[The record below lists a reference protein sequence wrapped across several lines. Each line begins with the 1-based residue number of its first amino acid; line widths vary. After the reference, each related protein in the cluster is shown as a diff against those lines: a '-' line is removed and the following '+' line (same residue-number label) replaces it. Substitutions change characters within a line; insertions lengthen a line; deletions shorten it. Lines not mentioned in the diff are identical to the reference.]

1 MKCNLCSGTIF
12 AKTLTGRDQMYNKE
26 GQFTLVKCTRCG
38 LQFLNPQPKDI
49 SKHYPKEYYS
59 ISTKAQRNRF
69 SEFVYSTYFSD
80 KGRLLIKALLYP
92 IYPLLR
98 GAKVEPG
105 KKILDI
111 GCGSGTF
118 LSRMKNLGMEVAGID
133 PFIKKNIPELNIK
146 KTTIQKAGFRE
157 NTFDVITM
165 NNVLEHVS
173 DPDNYFKHIQ
183 KILKPS
189 GVAIIGVPNI
199 NGILFKI
206 FRQNWAEL
214 DLPRHLYHFNRQTLK
229 QYCRKNKLALTK
241 TRYNSVP
248 FEFTGSIFYFLNSF
262 RKNRKPLS
270 ESRMNK
276 SKVFA
281 LLMLPFCHII
291 SWLRTGGRIEV
302 YITKKI

>member
-1 MKCNLCSGTIF
+1 MKCNLCSGTNFKKI
-12 AKTLTGRDQMYNKE
+12 LTGRDQMYNTE
-26 GQFTLVKCTRCG
+26 GRFTLVKCTKCG
-38 LQFLNPQPKDI
+38 LNSLSPQPKDI

-59 ISTKAQRNRF
+59 VSTKVKRSKL
-69 SEFVYSTYFSD
+69 SEFIYSTYFSD
-80 KGRLLIKALLYP
+80 KGSLLIKALLYP

-105 KKILDI
+105 KKVLDI

-118 LSRMKNLGMEVAGID
+118 LSRMKNLGMEIAGID
-133 PFIKKNIPELNIK
+133 PFIKKDLPELNIR
-146 KTTIQKAGFRE
+146 KTTIQKAGFRN

-173 DPDNYFKHIQ
+173 DPDSYFKHIH
-183 KILKPS
+183 KILKPG

-199 NGILFKI
+199 NGLLFKI

-214 DLPRHLYHFNRQTLK
+214 DLPRHLYHFNKKTLT
-229 QYCRKNKLALTK
+229 QYCRKHKLTAIK

-248 FEFTGSIFYFLNSF
+248 FEFAGSIFYLLNSF
-262 RKNRKPLS
+262 RKNKKPLS
-270 ESRMNK
+270 ESYLNK
-276 SKVFA
+276 SRIFA
-281 LLMLPFCHII
+281 ILMLPFCHIL